1 MEGDGV
7 RVVMLTWEYP
17 PRVVGGLARHVYH
30 LSRALTS
37 VGAEVHVLTCGQE
50 GSPAREVQGRVV
62 VHRVMPYPLSAPGLL
77 PWVLQLNVAMLEQ
90 GASIMEEAGPFDLIH
105 AHDWLVA
112 LAARGLKHRY
122 RTPLVATVH
131 ATEHGR
137 HQGLHTPE
145 QRYIGSVEWYLTY
158 EAWKVICCSQYM
170 RSDLMS
176 VFGLPA
182 GKLAVIP
189 NGVTTGGGQE
199 PPGGA
204 RSRQVLFVGRLVPE
218 KGVSVL
224 LEAASYVLEA
234 CPDAHFTVAGS
245 GPAAAE
251 LHRQAYQLGVIERVT
266 FTGYVDDA
274 TLAGLYR
281 RAAVAVFPSLYEP
294 FGIVAL
300 EAMALGATVVV
311 SDTGGLA
318 EIVEDGVTGL
328 RAEPGNAQALAEAI
342 TGLFTDE
349 PRRRRLAVGAYH
361 RVKQHYAWPG
371 IARDTMR
378 VYRATVAEHRA
389 GPWRRD
395 LPSELMRKARAFGRL
410 VLDGYR

>member
-7 RVVMLTWEYP
+7 RVLMLTWEYP

-30 LSRALTS
+30 LSRALADA
-37 VGAEVHVLTCGQE
+37 GAKVQVLTCGQE
-50 GSPAREVQGRVV
+50 GSPSREVQGRVV
-62 VHRVMPYPLSAPGLL
+62 VHRVTPYPLSAPGFV

-112 LAARGLKHRY
+112 LASRGLKHLY
-122 RTPLVATVH
+122 RTPLVATIH

-176 VFGLPA
+176 VFGLPPE
-182 GKLAVIP
+182 KLAVIP
-189 NGVTTGGGQE
+189 NGVTTAGAL
-199 PPGGA
+199 PPGA
-204 RSRQVLFVGRLVPE
+204 RRGQVLFVGRLVPE
-218 KGVSVL
+218 KGVTVL

-234 CPDAHFTVAGS
+234 CPDTHFTVAGS
-245 GPAAAE
+245 GPSAPE
-251 LHRQAYQLGVIERVT
+251 LHRLSAQLGLRERFT

-300 EAMALGATVVV
+300 EAMALGAAVVV

-318 EIVEDGVTGL
+318 EIVEDGITGM
-328 RAEPGNAQALAEAI
+328 RVQPGNARALAGAI
-342 TGLFTDE
+342 IDLLTDE
-349 PRRRRLAVGAYH
+349 PRRQRLAVSAYH
-361 RVKQHYAWPG
+361 RVKQDFAWPG
-371 IARDTMR
+371 IARDTLR
-378 VYRATVAEHRA
+378 VYRAIASEHRA
-389 GPWRRD
+389 SPWHREM
-395 LPSELMRKARAFGRL
+395 PFEIMRKARAWGRQ
-410 VLDGYR
+410 VLAGDR